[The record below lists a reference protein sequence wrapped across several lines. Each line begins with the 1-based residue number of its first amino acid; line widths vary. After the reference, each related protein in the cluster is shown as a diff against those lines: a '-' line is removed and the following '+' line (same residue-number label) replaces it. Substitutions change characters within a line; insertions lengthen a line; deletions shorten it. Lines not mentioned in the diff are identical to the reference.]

1 MKTKSTLQTLA
12 WAAGILLTAQSL
24 WAVEVEAGFRSLFN
38 GTDLTGWNGNPA
50 LWSVKDGAITG
61 ITTADPKLTH
71 NTFLV
76 WTEGTTGDFELRL
89 SYRIVNGN
97 SGIQYRSK
105 VMEQGAFGP
114 IVGGY
119 QADFEA
125 GKTYSGILY
134 EERGRG
140 ILALRGEK
148 VVLKADPADP
158 KKLRKEVVGSLGKSE
173 DIQAKIKNEDWN
185 DYVIIA
191 QDNHLQHFINGVQT
205 VDVTDEHEAA
215 AAKSGVLALQI
226 HVGPPMTVQ
235 FKDIRIKELS
245 GGAAGNDLD
254 RWQGTWT
261 PTKMVRNGE
270 PVPAEYFSKAK
281 LVIKGNRFSFESD
294 EPIEGT
300 LKLDSAATP
309 RAFDATTAGG
319 DQALG
324 IYELGDGTLTVCYA
338 PEDAGRPKN
347 LRADA
352 DSGAVLAV
360 FRKAGGNDLDG
371 WQGTWTPTKMVWN
384 GEPVP
389 AETLAKVKL
398 VIAGNRYTL
407 ESDQPSEGTFKL
419 DSSTSPRALD
429 ATTSGGDQVRGIYE
443 LGDGTLTFCDALGDG
458 PRPKA
463 FKSDPDSGT
472 FLAVFRKAGGNDL
485 ERAQGRWTPTKM
497 VRDGES
503 VPAGDL
509 AQAKLTIEG
518 NRFSFEGDPP
528 AEGTFKFDSSATPHT
543 VDATAS
549 GGEQVRGIYEI
560 KDDTFTLCYG
570 IEDAPRPKVFKA
582 EADSGHVLAVFR
594 KAGGNDLERV
604 QGRWTPTKM
613 IRNGESV
620 PAGDLAQIKLTI
632 EGNQFK
638 LDADEAAEGTFKLD
652 SAATPRTIDATASG
666 GEQVRGIYQLSDG
679 TFTICYGVE
688 DTPRPKAF
696 KADADSGQVLAVFR
710 KATP

>member
-191 QDNHLQHFINGVQT
+191 QGNHLQHFINGVQT

-235 FKDIRIKELS
+235 FKDIRIKELA
-245 GGAAGNDLD
+245 GGGAGNDLD

-270 PVPAEYFSKAK
+270 PVPAEYFAKAK
-281 LVIKGNRFSFESD
+281 LVIKGNRFSFESE

-300 LKLDSAATP
+300 LKLNSSAAP

-319 DQALG
+319 DQARG
-324 IYELGDGTLTVCYA
+324 IYEIGDDTLTVCYA
-338 PEDAGRPKN
+338 PEDAGRPK
-347 LRADA
+347 AFTSDA

-360 FRKAGGNDLDG
+360 FRKAGGNDL
-371 WQGTWTPTKMVWN
+371 
-384 GEPVP
+384 
-389 AETLAKVKL
+389 
-398 VIAGNRYTL
+398 
-407 ESDQPSEGTFKL
+407 
-419 DSSTSPRALD
+419 
-429 ATTSGGDQVRGIYE
+429 
-443 LGDGTLTFCDALGDG
+443 
-458 PRPKA
+458 
-463 FKSDPDSGT
+463 
-472 FLAVFRKAGGNDL
+472 
-485 ERAQGRWTPTKM
+485 ERAQGRWAPTKM

-503 VPAGDL
+503 VPAADL
-509 AQAKLTIEG
+509 TQVKLTIEG
-518 NRFSFEGDPP
+518 NRFMFEGDPP
-528 AEGTFKFDSSATPHT
+528 AEGTFKLDSSSTPAKI
-543 VDATAS
+543 DGTAS

-570 IEDAPRPKVFKA
+570 IEDAPRPKAFKA

-594 KAGGNDLERV
+594 KTGGNDLERV

-666 GEQVRGIYQLSDG
+666 GEQVRGIYELSDG